1 MNKTPRTPAFKKKI
15 ALEALREEKT
25 IEEIAKDY
33 NLNRVQV
40 SKWKKE
46 LLDGA
51 ELIFSGKR
59 KEKRSLLHDDEAKA
73 TLERKIGQLAIENDW
88 LKKKLER

>member
-25 IEEIAKDY
+25 IEEIAKEY

-40 SKWKKE
+40 SQWKKE
-46 LLDGA
+46 LVEGA
-51 ELIFSGKR
+51 ELIFMGKR
-59 KEKRSLLHDDEAKA
+59 KEKKTLTQHEDTAA
-73 TLERKIGQLAIENDW
+73 ALERKIGQLTIENDW

>member
-15 ALEALREEKT
+15 AFEALREEKT
-25 IEEIAKDY
+25 IEEIAKEY

-40 SKWKKE
+40 SQWKKE
-46 LLDGA
+46 LMEGA
-51 ELIFSGKR
+51 ELIFIGKR
-59 KEKRSLLHDDEAKA
+59 KEKKALAQHDDTTAA
-73 TLERKIGQLAIENDW
+73 LERKIGQLTIENDW

>member
-1 MNKTPRTPAFKKKI
+1 MNKTPRTPAFKKKV
-15 ALEALREEKT
+15 ALEAIREEKPV
-25 IEEIAKDY
+25 EQIAKDY

-40 SKWKKE
+40 SQWKKE

-51 ELIFSGKR
+51 ELIFIGKR
-59 KEKRSLLHDDEAKA
+59 KEKKA
-73 TLERKIGQLAIENDW
+73 LAQHEDTTAALERKIGQLTIENDW